1 MKTQKLELFVGLFVL
16 AGLVLL
22 AFLIV
27 FFGKIVYF
35 GHGYY
40 EVSAIFSN
48 VRGMAPG
55 TPVRHLGID
64 IGKLKATEFTQTPDK
79 VKLVLTISKDH
90 DIPADAKLSV
100 RPEGILGDY
109 YLEFSG
115 GTIEA
120 GFLPK
125 DGTAVIKGETVI
137 TFDEVAA
144 QIADFATRL
153 QKTLDNVGDN
163 LTRLAGDFTRVL
175 KILTSED
182 LERDLKATAAE
193 APQAVKSFR
202 TMSEH
207 MTQVSD
213 QARDLIKQSEEFLK
227 QSQDLVARMKQF
239 TEKADVQLTHQG
251 ENLDKLTERLVRSTE
266 AFNETFASLE
276 EILKRFEEGKG
287 TVGALIQKEELHEK
301 LVKTVDEMNDALE
314 EIRKMAES
322 IRRRWGG

>member
-16 AGLVLL
+16 VGLALL
-22 AFLIV
+22 AFLII
-27 FFGKIVYF
+27 FLGKIVYY

-40 EVSAIFSN
+40 EINAIFSN

-64 IGKLKATEFTQTPDK
+64 IGQLKATGFTQKPDE
-79 VKLVLTISKDH
+79 VKLVLTINRDH

-109 YLEFSG
+109 YLEFKG
-115 GTIEA
+115 GTLGA

-125 DGTAVIKGETVI
+125 DGTAAVRGETVI
-137 TFDEVAA
+137 TFDEVAS
-144 QIADFATRL
+144 QIADFASKL

-163 LTRLAGDFTRVL
+163 LTVLAGSLAKFLSNEDFQ
-175 KILTSED
+175 
-182 LERDLKATAAE
+182 RDLRATADE

-202 TMSEH
+202 IMSEH

-213 QARDLIKQSEEFLK
+213 QAQDFIKQGQTVLTESKDLIAK
-227 QSQDLVARMKQF
+227 MKQF
-239 TEKADVQLTHQG
+239 TDKADVQLAHQG

-266 AFNETFASLE
+266 AFNATFTSLE
-276 EILKRFEEGKG
+276 EILKQMEEGKG
-287 TVGALIQKEELHEK
+287 SVGALIEKEEFHQK
-301 LVKTVDEMNDALE
+301 LVKAVDQMNDALE
-314 EIRKMAES
+314 EIKKMAES